1 MITLI
6 TGAPGSGKTLYVVT
20 ELLKPLI
27 GTTVWGED
35 DDGNQK
41 EYERRVFTNINQF
54 VLDHQYIEKEG
65 DNSIRDYF
73 KWAKPGDFIC
83 YDEIQKSWKKRP
95 TGSHV
100 PDYIEH
106 LETHRHEGIELVL
119 MTQGTGLIDQN
130 LIPLVGRH
138 LHVRRFGFL
147 PFSMIYEWDH
157 CSRALLYSKAVKKKG
172 WIFKFWGYKLYKSSK
187 LHIKPKSS
195 IPTLAFVVLLALGA
209 AAYFIPSIVQRI
221 SSKNDPKTA
230 TAPQNKAPAPNPLL
244 PAPPPSVAPVGP
256 SAVPSMPPAPP
267 VPGTGFKPMTSSG
280 QRGQPYDVAAFL
292 PVVSYDPRSAPLY
305 DHLREVV
312 TMPRIV
318 GRICPEDEPCYCMT
332 QQRTAVP
339 QQLCDEWDDWRRR
352 RFDPFK
358 PDPGQAVAA
367 LDQTPAAMTFSP
379 AQ

>member
-54 VLDHQYIEKEG
+54 VLDHHYIEKEG

-73 KWAKPGDFIC
+73 KWSKPGDFIC

-221 SSKNDPKTA
+221 SSKNDPKAA
-230 TAPQNKAPAPNPLL
+230 TAAPNKAQAPTPL
-244 PAPPPSVAPVGP
+244 P
-256 SAVPSMPPAPP
+256 SASAPLPDPAVVPAV
-267 VPGTGFKPMTSSG
+267 VPGTGLKPMTSNSPG
-280 QRGQPYDVAAFL
+280 QRGQPYDRSMFI
-292 PVVSYDPRSAPLY
+292 PVVSYEPRSAPAY

-312 TMPRIV
+312 SMPRIV
-318 GRICPEDEPCYCMT
+318 GRICPEAEPCYCMT

-339 QQLCDEWDDWRRR
+339 DDLCTEWDDWRKR

-358 PDPGQAVAA
+358 PDPGQAVAS
-367 LDQTPAAMTFSP
+367 LDQTPSATVANQ
-379 AQ
+379 AQQ